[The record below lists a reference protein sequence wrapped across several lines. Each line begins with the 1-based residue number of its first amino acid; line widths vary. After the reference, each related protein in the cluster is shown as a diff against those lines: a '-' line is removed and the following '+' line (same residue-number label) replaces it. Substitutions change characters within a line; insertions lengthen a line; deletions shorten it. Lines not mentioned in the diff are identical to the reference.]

1 MLLDLARREFVAADK
16 PSWSHFDW
24 EELAK
29 LWDGNDLAA
38 AHDWLN
44 ERWSSL
50 VRNRPGGQADP
61 EARFLQALA
70 YAVLALYFTQI
81 GNQGG
86 ARAVLDDGLMALAQ
100 YRPRFLGVH
109 IDPIYATLDELRPM
123 LAGLADDDPCP
134 MFPFVYRKFDY
145 DKSHFGT

>member
-1 MLLDLARREFVAADK
+1 MLLDLAGREFASPDA
-16 PSWSHFDW
+16 PSWQHFAWD
-24 EELAK
+24 ELAH

-44 ERWSSL
+44 ERWSAL

-70 YAVLALYFTQI
+70 YAVLTLHFTQQ
-81 GNQGG
+81 GNQAG
-86 ARAVLDDGLMALAQ
+86 ARVVLDDALMALAQ

-109 IDPIYATLDELRPM
+109 IDPIYATLHELKPQ
-123 LAGLADDDPCP
+123 LSGLADDDPCP
-134 MFPFVYRKFDY
+134 MFPFVYRKFE
-145 DKSHFGT
+145 HEH